1 MSSLLD
7 ATSSLLGGGSQP
19 ASVRT
24 PSVQVAF
31 GSASADDWANAI
43 VSLSVT
49 AGAAP
54 AVDAAEVV
62 LAAGAKLAVNL
73 GDTGSVSLGY
83 DDGGAEHVFAGEVS
97 AVHRSLSGSTR
108 VIATN
113 GGAKLAAL
121 RLNRGYEQRTAGDVV
136 RDLAQEAGADT
147 GSVDDGTS
155 FAYYAVDDGRSAWV
169 HVASLA
175 SRSGFVAR
183 FAADGTL
190 AFGAPPPAGPV
201 QSFTYAQ
208 DVLALDGAEAV
219 PATAVT
225 VIGEG
230 AAGSKGSDAW
240 SWLAKDASGITADA
254 GGDGPKRL
262 VRDRSLRSAA
272 AVKAAASA
280 LADAGAARA
289 GSARLLVPGA
299 PKAAVGT
306 LVSVSGAPDA
316 ALDGTYVVRGARHRY
331 AKRSGLT
338 TLLLLDRSGGGAGGL
353 P

>member
-7 ATSSLLGGGSQP
+7 AAASLIGGGSAP
-19 ASVRT
+19 ASVRV
-24 PSVQVAF
+24 PAAEVSF
-31 GSASADDWANAI
+31 GSASADDWAKAL
-43 VSLSVT
+43 VSVSVT
-49 AGAAP
+49 TGAAP

-62 LAAGAKLAVNL
+62 LAAGAKLDVSL
-73 GDTGSVSLGY
+73 GDAGSVSLGY
-83 DDGGAEHVFAGEVS
+83 GDGGTEQVFAGEVS
-97 AVHRSLSGSTR
+97 AVHRSISGSTR
-108 VIATN
+108 VTATN
-113 GGAKLAAL
+113 GGSKLAAL

-136 RDLAQEAGADT
+136 RDLAQEAGVDT

-155 FAYYAVDDGRSAWV
+155 FAYYVVDDGRSAWV
-169 HVASLA
+169 HAASLA
-175 SRSGFVAR
+175 ARSGFLAR
-183 FAADGTL
+183 FAPDGKL
-190 AFGAPPPAGPV
+190 AFGAPPSGGAV
-201 QSFTYAQ
+201 QSFSYAQ
-208 DVLALDGAEAV
+208 DVLALDGAEAA

-225 VIGEG
+225 VVGEG

-240 SWLAKDASGITADA
+240 SWLAKDASGVTADA

-280 LADAGAARA
+280 LADAGTARA

-306 LVSVSGAPDA
+306 LVSVAGAPDA
-316 ALDGTYVVRGARHRY
+316 PLDGTYVVRGVRHRH
-331 AKRSGLT
+331 AKRGGLT

-353 P
+353 L